1 MCFRLITNL
10 SQVEKA
16 ILDNLF
22 RKIDALTKGHFHENW
37 GINSFSKLQDEHLSS
52 LPKRGLS
59 YTGLAKPPNF
69 AKVWQGLLVLMINA
83 HLRIC

>member
-1 MCFRLITNL
+1 MEK
-10 SQVEKA
+10 VEKA
-16 ILDNLF
+16 ILNNLL

-37 GINSFSKLQDEHLSS
+37 AGINSFSKLQDEHFSS
-52 LPKRGLS
+52 LSKRGLS
-59 YTGLAKPPNF
+59 YTGLAKPPNS